1 MRSFEIYNQKAVDY
15 SALFLLI
22 ALLVV
27 GAGASSALCS
37 ICTPANSGSIMI
49 RPQYSQT
56 ITFLRERISNCL

>member
-1 MRSFEIYNQKAVDY
+1 MRSFEIYNQKAADY

-37 ICTPANSGSIMI
+37 ICTPARSAG
-49 RPQYSQT
+49 
-56 ITFLRERISNCL
+56 LRGAADRAS

>member
-27 GAGASSALCS
+27 GAGVS
-37 ICTPANSGSIMI
+37 
-49 RPQYSQT
+49 
-56 ITFLRERISNCL
+56 

>member
-49 RPQYSQT
+49 RPQLSL
-56 ITFLRERISNCL
+56 IHI